1 MAVKLRLMRMGRRHK
16 PFFRL
21 NAIDTRTPRDGKII
35 EKLGHYDPIEKDP
48 AKQLVLKKDR
58 IEYWLG
64 IGAVPSETVAE
75 LIAKIGIE
83 SEHYKQVKARRKRAK
98 LAARKKG
105 VPFDNTQRVVAKKA
119 AEKAVAEKAAAE
131 KPAEAVV
138 EKPAEK
144 PAEKTEKQADKK

>member
-64 IGAVPSETVAE
+64 VGAVPSETVAE

-98 LAARKKG
+98 LAARKKN
-105 VPFDNTQRVVAKKA
+105 VPFDNTQRLIAKKA
-119 AEKAVAEKAAAE
+119 AEKAAAE
-131 KPAEAVV
+131 KPAEAAA
-138 EKPAEK
+138 EKPAEKTAEK
-144 PAEKTEKQADKK
+144 PAEKTEKKADKK

>member
-48 AKQLVLKKDR
+48 AKQLVLKKER

-64 IGAVPSETVAE
+64 VGAVPSETVAE
-75 LIAKIGIE
+75 LISRIGIK
-83 SEHYKQVKARRKRAK
+83 SEHYKQIKARRKRAR
-98 LAARKKG
+98 LAAKKKG
-105 VPFDNTQRVVAKKA
+105 VPFDNTQRLLAKKA
-119 AEKAVAEKAAAE
+119 AEKAAAE
-131 KPAEAVV
+131 KPAEAAAAAKPAD
-138 EKPAEK
+138 KPAE
-144 PAEKTEKQADKK
+144 AAEKQADKK